1 MDPTRKQITKD
12 GVTYIFRLP
21 NAIDFVQVDLKA
33 RELRGGVSDGIGVA
47 FSFSQS
53 IALLNQICEQ
63 PQGVDFGQLP
73 FHIMNSIYDEVN
85 KWLESFR
92 DSVAGREQEGTVGQ
106 GQG

>member
-21 NAIDFVQVDLKA
+21 NAIDMIQVDLKA

-47 FSFSQS
+47 FSFSQT

-63 PQGVDFGQLP
+63 PQGVDFGKLP
-73 FHIMNSIYDEVN
+73 FHVLSAIGEEVT
-85 KWLESFR
+85 KWLDSFR
-92 DSVAGREQEGTVGQ
+92 GEVEGRESEESVGQ
-106 GQG
+106 G